1 MNLKRKTAPLV
12 SGDLD
17 DLIRSKKQNF
27 AKLMGIR
34 RLTYHLRRDCRLW
47 ISRQAVNDS
56 LKVVD
61 VEGLE
66 LRHRHKLTRRIF
78 GSPGRNHVWSLDGHD
93 KLSRWGFHIHG
104 GIDVYSR
111 YLIWLRVGASNNDPR
126 YILAFYLD
134 GIEEAARESGS
145 DTSMSK
151 YVLH

>member
-17 DLIRSKKQNF
+17 DLIRSKKKNF
-27 AKLMGIR
+27 AKLMGIP
-34 RLTYHLRRDCRLW
+34 RLTYPLRGDCRLW

-78 GSPGRNHVWSLDGHD
+78 GSPGRNHGWSLDGPD
-93 KLSRWGFHIHG
+93 KLSGWGFKIPG
-104 GIDVYSR
+104 G
-111 YLIWLRVGASNNDPR
+111 
-126 YILAFYLD
+126 
-134 GIEEAARESGS
+134 
-145 DTSMSK
+145 T
-151 YVLH
+151 